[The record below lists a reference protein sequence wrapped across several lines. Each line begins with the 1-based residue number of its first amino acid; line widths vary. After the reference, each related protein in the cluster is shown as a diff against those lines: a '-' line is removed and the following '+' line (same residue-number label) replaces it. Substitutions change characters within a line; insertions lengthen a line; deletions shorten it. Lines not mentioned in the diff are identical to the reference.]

1 MFEIKNLKYKDI
13 LEIEHIIINKNSV
26 TSIVGESGSGKTT
39 LLKMLNNIIS
49 PDEGEIY
56 YDEKELNQY
65 DPIDLR
71 RRVVMLP
78 QTPVI
83 YKGSILDNILIGK
96 RFSKSEN
103 YNIEEI
109 KVLLEKFNVNKNLNE
124 PAENLSGGEKQRIC
138 LIRILIMNPE
148 VILLDEPTSAL
159 DENTEDLVVNYVV
172 EYVKKNNK
180 TLIMVTHSKEI
191 AKKYSDYIIEIK
203 GDDLFEWSC

>member
-103 YNIEEI
+103 YNLEEI
-109 KVLLEKFNVNKNLNE
+109 KALLEKFNVDKNLNE

-138 LIRILIMNPE
+138 LIRVLIMNPE

-159 DENTEDLVVNYVV
+159 DENTEDLVINYVV

-180 TLIMVTHSKEI
+180 TLIMVTHAKEI
-191 AKKYSDYIIEIK
+191 AKKYSDYIIEVNK
-203 GDDLFEWSC
+203 RR

>member
-13 LEIEHIIINKNSV
+13 LYIDNLNINKNSV
-26 TSIVGESGSGKTT
+26 TCIVGESGSGKTT

-56 YDEKELNQY
+56 FNRKEINQY
-65 DPIDLR
+65 NPIDLR

-78 QTPVI
+78 QTPII

-96 RFSKSEN
+96 KFSKSEI
-103 YNIEEI
+103 YDIKEIEN
-109 KVLLEKFNVNKNLNE
+109 LLEKFNVNKNLNE
-124 PAENLSGGEKQRIC
+124 PAENLSGGEKQRVC

-159 DENTEDLVVNYVV
+159 DENTEDLVINYVV

-191 AKKYSDYIIEIK
+191 AKKYSDHIIEITK
-203 GDDLFEWSC
+203 RR

>member
-13 LEIEHIIINKNSV
+13 LNIDHLNINKNSV

-56 YDEKELNQY
+56 YNGKELNQFN
-65 DPIDLR
+65 PIDLR

-78 QTPVI
+78 QTPII

-96 RFSKSEN
+96 KFSKSEI
-103 YNIEEI
+103 YDIKEIET
-109 KVLLEKFNVNKNLNE
+109 LLEKFNVNKKLNE
-124 PAENLSGGEKQRIC
+124 PAENLSGGEKQRVC
-138 LIRILIMNPE
+138 LIRVLIMNPE

-159 DENTEDLVVNYVV
+159 DENTEDLVINYVV

-191 AKKYSDYIIEIK
+191 AKKYSDHIIEINK
-203 GDDLFEWSC
+203 RR

>member
-1 MFEIKNLKYKDI
+1 MFEIKNLKYKNI
-13 LEIEHIIINKNSV
+13 LYIDHLNINKNAV

-56 YDEKELNQY
+56 YNGKELNQY
-65 DPIDLR
+65 NPIDLR

-78 QTPVI
+78 QTPII

-96 RFSKSEN
+96 KFSKSEI
-103 YNIEEI
+103 YDIKEIEN
-109 KVLLEKFNVNKNLNE
+109 LLEKFNVNKNLNE
-124 PAENLSGGEKQRIC
+124 PAENLSGGEKQRVC
-138 LIRILIMNPE
+138 LIRVLIMNPE

-159 DENTEDLVVNYVV
+159 DENTEDLVINYVV

-180 TLIMVTHSKEI
+180 TLIMVTHSNEI
-191 AKKYSDYIIEIK
+191 AKKYSDHIIEINK
-203 GDDLFEWSC
+203 RR